1 MATNRL
7 DPWKVLK
14 SKELFSA
21 APWFTLSAQQVRLP
35 DGRLIDDYYQIRLPE
50 YVIVFAQTGCGKVIV
65 ERQYKHGIG
74 KVSLTLPA
82 GTIEDGEL
90 PVAAAQREL
99 MEETGYASKDW
110 RSLGSFVP
118 HGNFGCGK
126 AHIFVARDAHRV
138 TEPNSGDL
146 EEMQIILMR
155 PADLL
160 ESIRTGDV
168 ASLGTAAT
176 IAMATNPLIC

>member
-1 MATNRL
+1 
-7 DPWKVLK
+7 V
-14 SKELFSA
+14 
-21 APWFTLSAQQVRLP
+21 QQIRLP
-35 DGRLIDDYYQIRLPE
+35 DGRLIDNYYQFKMPD
-50 YVIVFAQTGCGKVIV
+50 YVIVFAQTSTGKVIV

-82 GTIEDGEL
+82 GAIEDGEQPL
-90 PVAAAQREL
+90 AAAQREL

-110 RSLGSFVP
+110 RALGSFVL
-118 HGNFGCGK
+118 HGSHGCGN
-126 AHIFVARDAHRV
+126 AHIFVVRDAHRV

-155 PADLL
+155 PSDLL

-176 IAMATNPLIC
+176 IAMATNPHL